1 MPERRVVITG
11 LGVIS
16 AIGNTKDDFWNNL
29 VAGKSGITE
38 ITRFDASA
46 FPTRIAAQ
54 INDFQSQDYIPRKD
68 ARRMDLFVQYA
79 CAAAL
84 TALKD
89 ANLEIKAEEAHRVGV
104 WVGSGIG
111 GIETFENQ
119 HSAYLQKGV
128 NGISPFFIPM
138 MIPNMAAGQ
147 VAIFTGA
154 KGPNGCTVTACAT
167 GTNSIGDAFHMIRH
181 NKADVMIAGGT
192 EASITPS
199 AVGGFCAMKAMSTH
213 NEEPVKACRP
223 FDLNRSGFVM
233 GEGSGIVILEE
244 LEHALQRGARI
255 YAELVG
261 YGASADAF
269 HMVQP
274 DEAGLSPAIAFEM
287 AIQEAGLKPEDIDYI
302 NAHGTGTSLNDKV
315 ETLVVKKVF
324 GEHSKNLVI
333 SSTKAATGH
342 MLGAA
347 GAVELIAT
355 TLSLVNNLIPPTLNL
370 ETPDPELDLNYNPLV
385 ARQREIKAAL
395 SDSLGFGGHNSAL
408 VIKKYAE

>member
-16 AIGNTKDDFWNNL
+16 AIGNNKDDFWNNL

-38 ITRFDASA
+38 ITRFDPAP

-54 INDFQSQDYIPRKD
+54 INDFQAQEYIPRKD
-68 ARRMDLFVQYA
+68 ARRMDRFVQYA

-89 ANLEIKAEEAHRVGV
+89 ANLEISAEEANRTGV
-104 WVGSGIG
+104 WIGSGIG

-119 HSAYLQKGV
+119 HSAYLKKGG

-138 MIPNMAAGQ
+138 MIANMASGQ

-167 GTNSIGDAFHMIRH
+167 GTNSIGDAFHMIRN
-181 NKADVMIAGGT
+181 NKADVMITGGT
-192 EASITPS
+192 EASITPT
-199 AVGGFCAMKAMSTH
+199 AIGGFCAMKAMSTH
-213 NEEPVKACRP
+213 NEEPAKACRP
-223 FDLNRSGFVM
+223 FDQNRSGFVM
-233 GEGSGIVILEE
+233 GEGSGVIILEE
-244 LEHALQRGARI
+244 LEHALNRGAHI

-274 DEAGLSPAIAFEM
+274 DDKGLSPAIAFEM
-287 AIQEAGLKPEDIDYI
+287 AIKEAGLKPEEIDYI
-302 NAHGTGTSLNDKV
+302 NAHGTGTGLNDKV
-315 ETLVVKKVF
+315 ETMVIKKVF
-324 GEHSKNLVI
+324 GEHSKNLVV

-347 GAVELIAT
+347 GAVELIAA
-355 TLSLVNNLIPPTLNL
+355 TLALVNNTIPPTLNL
-370 ETPDPELDLNYNPLV
+370 ETPDPECDLDYNPLI
-385 ARQREIKAAL
+385 ARPRELNAVL

-408 VIKKYAE
+408 IIKRYKD

>member
-16 AIGNTKDDFWNNL
+16 AIGNNKVDFWNNL

-38 ITRFDASA
+38 ITRFDPSP

-54 INDFQSQDYIPRKD
+54 VNDFQAQDYIPRKD

-89 ANLEIKAEEAHRVGV
+89 AHLEISAQEANRIGV
-104 WVGSGIG
+104 WIGSGIG
-111 GIETFENQ
+111 GIDTFEKQ
-119 HSAYLQKGV
+119 YAAYLKKGLS
-128 NGISPFFIPM
+128 GISPFFIPM
-138 MIPNMAAGQ
+138 LIANMASGQ
-147 VAIFTGA
+147 VAILTGA

-167 GTNSIGDAFHMIRH
+167 GTNSIGDAFHMIRN
-181 NKADVMIAGGT
+181 NKADVMITGGT
-192 EASITPS
+192 EASITPM
-199 AVGGFCAMKAMSTH
+199 AIGGFCAMKAMSTH
-213 NEEPVKACRP
+213 NEEPTKACRP
-223 FDLNRSGFVM
+223 FDKNRSGFVM
-233 GEGSGIVILEE
+233 GEGSGVVILEE
-244 LEHALQRGARI
+244 LEHALNRGAHI

-274 DEAGLSPAIAFEM
+274 DDIGLSPALALEM
-287 AIQEAGLKPEDIDYI
+287 ALKEAGLQPEEVDYI

-315 ETLVVKKVF
+315 ETQVIKKVF
-324 GEHSKNLVI
+324 GEHSKKLVV
-333 SSTKAATGH
+333 SSIKAATGH

-347 GAVELIAT
+347 GAVEFIAS
-355 TLSLVNNLIPPTLNL
+355 TLALVNNTIPPTLNL
-370 ETPDPELDLNYNPLV
+370 ETPDPECDLDYNPLV
-385 ARQREIKAAL
+385 ARSRELNVVL

-408 VIKKYAE
+408 IIKKYKD